1 MEEAQT
7 FSTDQSV
14 SAPNLLRAAM
24 EGDGE
29 AFGLLV
35 DPYIPAALAGA
46 ELILGSQAD
55 ASDAV
60 QDALLSA
67 WRGLRGLREPDK
79 FSAWFRKLV
88 VRSALKLAG
97 RRTRSRILQLD
108 PVSADQGRDTL
119 ELALQSSQLERAFDR
134 LETKDRVIIMLHRAR
149 LPGRGTSPSHPRRL
163 GLHCHR

>member
-1 MEEAQT
+1 MESGKGHPTTAKNEPNARLGLLKDVEEAQT
-7 FSTDQSV
+7 LSNDQSV

-35 DPYIPAALAGA
+35 DPCIPAALAGA

-79 FSAWFRKLV
+79 FSAWFRTLV

-97 RRTRSRILQLD
+97 RRTRSRRRGGEQRGMR
-108 PVSADQGRDTL
+108 QGG
-119 ELALQSSQLERAFDR
+119 AIGA
-134 LETKDRVIIMLHRAR
+134 
-149 LPGRGTSPSHPRRL
+149 
-163 GLHCHR
+163 